1 MTEPV
6 KTQSSIV
13 KQIIDGSITID
24 SIGEFQSMLKIFPA
38 NPHLHRALADLLVK
52 RKSSSTAAEY
62 YKKAARLF
70 VESGYVLQA
79 VVAKMLQWQIA
90 KPSFKSI
97 KTFYHSLIENNP
109 RSTPLNM
116 FFAGLSFREFI
127 VLVTRLERIVL
138 PAGKMVKKFGDPEN
152 TLFMVVS
159 GRLHRRTYP
168 SVRSNEDQNPVIE
181 SIEEE
186 IFGDVCPLDKER
198 YSQSYTETA
207 TRVELAKIGRESLL
221 EISKEFPSVGTAL
234 RELFQNHRKLAPAP
248 APFVERK
255 ARRHVI
261 PVPVSLKL
269 LEDDGITP
277 IADLYGFTRDL
288 SIGGACLVL
297 EESSHIP
304 PPPLLIGKMVNIMM
318 SPPNDAMVLNI
329 KGSIVWSQTISNDG
343 RNSQA
348 IGIEFNSMPPH
359 LSGLLLVFADNLHH
373 AH

>member
-24 SIGEFQSMLKIFPA
+24 SIGEFQSMLKIFPG

-62 YKKAARLF
+62 YKRAARLF
-70 VESGYVLQA
+70 VASGHVPQA
-79 VVAKMLQWQIA
+79 VVAKMLQWQIV

-127 VLVTRLERIVL
+127 VVVTRLERIVL

-152 TLFMVVS
+152 TLFMIVS
-159 GRLHRRTYP
+159 GRLHRRIYP
-168 SVRSNEDQNPVIE
+168 SVSSDEGQNPVIE

-186 IFGDVCPLDKER
+186 IFGEVYPLDKER

-221 EISKEFPSVGTAL
+221 EISKAFPSVGTAV
-234 RELFQNHRKLAPAP
+234 RELFANCRKLAPP
-248 APFVERK
+248 PFVERK
-255 ARRHVI
+255 MHRHSI
-261 PVPVSLKL
+261 PVQVSLKV
-269 LEDDGITP
+269 LEDDGQTP
-277 IADLYGFTRDL
+277 IADLYGVTRDL
-288 SIGGACLVL
+288 SIGGACLLVEGNSQTPPSHVL
-297 EESSHIP
+297 V
-304 PPPLLIGKMVNIMM
+304 GKAVNIMM
-318 SPPNDAMVLNI
+318 HPPNDAMALSI
-329 KGSIVWSQTISNDG
+329 KGSIVWSQTIPNDG

-373 AH
+373 AR

>member
-6 KTQSSIV
+6 KMQSSIV

-24 SIGEFQSMLKIFPA
+24 SIGEFQSMLKIFPG

-52 RKSSSTAAEY
+52 RKSSATAAEY
-62 YKKAARLF
+62 FKKAAGLF
-70 VESGYVLQA
+70 VESGHVLQA
-79 VVAKMLQWQIA
+79 VVAKMLQWQIV

-127 VLVTRLERIVL
+127 VVVTRLERIVL

-159 GRLHRRTYP
+159 GRLHRRIYP
-168 SVRSNEDQNPVIE
+168 SVRSDEDQNPIIE
-181 SIEEE
+181 SITEEV
-186 IFGDVCPLDKER
+186 FGDVCPLDKER

-221 EISKEFPSVGTAL
+221 DISKAFPSVGSAV
-234 RELFQNHRKLAPAP
+234 RELFENCRKLAP

-255 ARRHVI
+255 MRRHTI
-261 PVPVSLKL
+261 PVQISLKVF
-269 LEDDGITP
+269 EDDGITP
-277 IADLYGFTRDL
+277 MADLYGVTRDL

-297 EESSHIP
+297 EESSQSP
-304 PPPLLIGKMVNIMM
+304 PSHLLIGKTVNILMG
-318 SPPNDAMVLNI
+318 PPNDVMALSI
-329 KGSIVWSQTISNDG
+329 KGMIVWSQTISDED
-343 RNSQA
+343 RDSQA

-359 LSGLLLVFADNLHH
+359 LSGLLLVFADNLYH